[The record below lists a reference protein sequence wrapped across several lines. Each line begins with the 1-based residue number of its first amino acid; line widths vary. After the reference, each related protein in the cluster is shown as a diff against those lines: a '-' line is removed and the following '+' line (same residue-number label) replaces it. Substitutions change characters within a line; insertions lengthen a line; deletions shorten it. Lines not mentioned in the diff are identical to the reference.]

1 MTQNLNIYIIS
12 SDELKNRINNINN
25 VIAVLNNL
33 CDKHNIKSSVNLISE
48 PSQHTIDKNINN
60 FNTRVN
66 YDKFEDDNEYNDYI
80 IMLNSCQIS
89 NYEKHRE
96 LYNVIKDKS
105 EDDLHLIIE
114 DDILISNSYINNID
128 DMIKDVAN
136 KDNKNTWDIL
146 FLSLNTIKNGENF
159 INYREVYNKL
169 ITKSCYFIKPK
180 ICNKLYQEST
190 TFKLQIKYFLSKY
203 IDDNKDLK
211 VYFYNKNTLI
221 EGTKIGFYPSS
232 VNSTNYL
239 YFNNEYIELLKIHN
253 KDEITDDDIA
263 NALNLY
269 KNVENMNSSDII
281 NVMGMIYKKRKNYK
295 DAKKYFIK
303 ALDMHKKNYG
313 YLQKNSSILNNC
325 ITIFQ
330 YEQDLLEDCL
340 KVKPKY

>member
-1 MTQNLNIYIIS
+1 
-12 SDELKNRINNINN
+12 
-25 VIAVLNNL
+25 
-33 CDKHNIKSSVNLISE
+33 
-48 PSQHTIDKNINN
+48 
-60 FNTRVN
+60 
-66 YDKFEDDNEYNDYI
+66 
-80 IMLNSCQIS
+80 
-89 NYEKHRE
+89 
-96 LYNVIKDKS
+96 
-105 EDDLHLIIE
+105 
-114 DDILISNSYINNID
+114 
-128 DMIKDVAN
+128 MIKDVAN
-136 KDNKNTWDIL
+136 KNNKNLWDIL

-180 ICNKLYQEST
+180 ICNKLYQDST

-239 YFNNEYIELLKIHN
+239 YFNNEYIELLKIYN
-253 KDEITDDDIA
+253 NDEITDDDIA

-295 DAKKYFIK
+295 DAK
-303 ALDMHKKNYG
+303 N
-313 YLQKNSSILNNC
+313 IL
-325 ITIFQ
+325 
-330 YEQDLLEDCL
+330 L
-340 KVKPKY
+340 KH

>member
-89 NYEKHRE
+89 NYEKQRE
-96 LYNVIKDKS
+96 LFNVIKDKS

>member
-1 MTQNLNIYIIS
+1 
-12 SDELKNRINNINN
+12 
-25 VIAVLNNL
+25 
-33 CDKHNIKSSVNLISE
+33 
-48 PSQHTIDKNINN
+48 
-60 FNTRVN
+60 
-66 YDKFEDDNEYNDYI
+66 
-80 IMLNSCQIS
+80 MLNSCQIS

-114 DDILISNSYINNID
+114 DDILISNIYINNID

-136 KDNKNTWDIL
+136 KNNKNLWDIL

-180 ICNKLYQEST
+180 ICNKLYQDST

-239 YFNNEYIELLKIHN
+239 YFNNEYIELLKIYN
-253 KDEITDDDIA
+253 NDEITDDDIA

-313 YLQKNSSILNNC
+313 YLQKNSNILNNC

-330 YEQDLLEDCL
+330 HEQDMLEECL
-340 KVKPKY
+340 KAKPKY